1 MGYQQVKIF
10 NVEYSIFLYIYKI
23 ENYEIILNFVLNSYS
38 EEGRILNNSVCHIN
52 GLMRIKLLPDSSKL
66 IICTTSGFI
75 LLINNLELQTLA
87 ADIQGFKVIF
97 IFKYIYFLSILIK

>member
-1 MGYQQVKIF
+1 MC
-10 NVEYSIFLYIYKI
+10 N
-23 ENYEIILNFVLNSYS
+23 LNFVLNSYS

-66 IICTTSGFI
+66 IVCTTSGFI

-87 ADIQGFKVIF
+87 ADIQGFKVTF
-97 IFKYIYFLSILIK
+97 FNYTYLLRKSILNKLKTKCIW